1 MRNGGVRVRQ
11 VGGDERRRPPGR
23 PLLAIFRRVFSH
35 QGRIPPRLV
44 LFDID
49 GCWRGRSS
57 ASSAR
62 ADRTTGRAHVGRAR
76 RAATRVSGDVREVF
90 LRARLR
96 SRGVR
101 RFGAVPR
108 AGRAR
113 DRARRASFGGGVD
126 SVPPTVVEDGGT
138 RGPASRP
145 RAAVRSFP
153 SPRVRLF
160 GRRAR
165 GPRRLGRVARVRR
178 RRLGARERA
187 PSPRRRVSHAGGGR
201 GGLGAR
207 ARAGALPSRRD
218 RPDVSAPRASPSHTA
233 PRVRLDVD
241 VLDDAARVRLS
252 IAATEDAVP
261 RGARDKTRSRL
272 RWRATTTIPPRARG
286 ATPPRESASRAST
299 PPEPPSPKTNSF
311 PPAAST
317 RLAPPPRTPA
327 GMRAFLLGED
337 SFEDVGRA
345 NRYPELAGVRST
357 VPPFPS
363 TTARK
368 RRASRGETRPGV
380 YEPSATSTSAR
391 AVAMSEVDASVA
403 LARVVAE
410 ALLRPTNTLNGYDLS
425 GWPDQTSTPVVERD
439 EESATATTMAA
450 ESAAV
455 DALAA
460 AAGNLARS
468 IATRLRVALDARAT
482 RTRAEARR
490 IGSNGTSAAP
500 VVTPCVATLAARA
513 AVAGGE
519 ATFSSLGRVSPTR
532 RARARSIGGAR
543 GDGDGERAGEN
554 GGTRGRRGGRR
565 GKNVGAVVGGG
576 GAVGGD
582 GASAREHPRVRVATR
597 ISERHSTAWPSRARV
612 VPASSRARRVRRLES
627 INGGGGDGGH
637 VRARRGEW
645 FSERHSTAGASVS
658 SPISRTTRSSLA
670 TAAAPTSAPVAGS
683 PARRRVAPNARRY
696 ELLVRQQMAA
706 MRHQDMGQGIGQ
718 GMGQGMGWSATA
730 GEERMFAPPEAHVAG
745 DARGGGEET
754 RGNRGGR
761 GGGETR
767 EARLGR
773 RARGWSGEARTCSA
787 CR

>member
-1 MRNGGVRVRQ
+1 
-11 VGGDERRRPPGR
+11 
-23 PLLAIFRRVFSH
+23 
-35 QGRIPPRLV
+35 
-44 LFDID
+44 
-49 GCWRGRSS
+49 
-57 ASSAR
+57 
-62 ADRTTGRAHVGRAR
+62 
-76 RAATRVSGDVREVF
+76 
-90 LRARLR
+90 
-96 SRGVR
+96 
-101 RFGAVPR
+101 
-108 AGRAR
+108 
-113 DRARRASFGGGVD
+113 
-126 SVPPTVVEDGGT
+126 
-138 RGPASRP
+138 
-145 RAAVRSFP
+145 
-153 SPRVRLF
+153 
-160 GRRAR
+160 
-165 GPRRLGRVARVRR
+165 
-178 RRLGARERA
+178 
-187 PSPRRRVSHAGGGR
+187 
-201 GGLGAR
+201 
-207 ARAGALPSRRD
+207 
-218 RPDVSAPRASPSHTA
+218 
-233 PRVRLDVD
+233 
-241 VLDDAARVRLS
+241 
-252 IAATEDAVP
+252 
-261 RGARDKTRSRL
+261 
-272 RWRATTTIPPRARG
+272 
-286 ATPPRESASRAST
+286 
-299 PPEPPSPKTNSF
+299 
-311 PPAAST
+311 
-317 RLAPPPRTPA
+317 
-327 GMRAFLLGED
+327 
-337 SFEDVGRA
+337 
-345 NRYPELAGVRST
+345 
-357 VPPFPS
+357 
-363 TTARK
+363 
-368 RRASRGETRPGV
+368 
-380 YEPSATSTSAR
+380 
-391 AVAMSEVDASVA
+391 MSEVDASVA

-519 ATFSSLGRVSPTR
+519 ATFSSLVEYRRRG

-627 INGGGGDGGH
+627 INGGGGGGCGAVGGDGISAREHPRVRVATWISERHSTAWPSRARVVPASSRARCVRRLESINGGGGDGDH

-645 FSERHSTAGASVS
+645 FSTRRRAARLASRA
-658 SPISRTTRSSLA
+658 ISRR
-670 TAAAPTSAPVAGS
+670 GD
-683 PARRRVAPNARRY
+683 PARRRKRSTVRAPRAATDGGDATPGYGSGYRSGYGPGYGLERDGGRGTD
-696 ELLVRQQMAA
+696 VRA
-706 MRHQDMGQGIGQ
+706 
-718 GMGQGMGWSATA
+718 S
-730 GEERMFAPPEAHVAG
+730 EAHVAG

>member
-1 MRNGGVRVRQ
+1 M
-11 VGGDERRRPPGR
+11 
-23 PLLAIFRRVFSH
+23 
-35 QGRIPPRLV
+35 
-44 LFDID
+44 
-49 GCWRGRSS
+49 
-57 ASSAR
+57 
-62 ADRTTGRAHVGRAR
+62 
-76 RAATRVSGDVREVF
+76 
-90 LRARLR
+90 
-96 SRGVR
+96 
-101 RFGAVPR
+101 
-108 AGRAR
+108 
-113 DRARRASFGGGVD
+113 D

-207 ARAGALPSRRD
+207 ARGRRSPLASRSTGRLRTARFPLPHRAARPPRRRRPRRRRARSPLDRRD
-218 RPDVSAPRASPSHTA
+218 RGCGAPRRARQKPARDCGGARRRRSHH
-233 PRVRLDVD
+233 
-241 VLDDAARVRLS
+241 ARVARRHR
-252 IAATEDAVP
+252 ANP
-261 RGARDKTRSRL
+261 RRARRRRPSLRRRRRTRS
-272 RWRATTTIPPRARG
+272 
-286 ATPPRESASRAST
+286 
-299 PPEPPSPKTNSF
+299 

-519 ATFSSLGRVSPTR
+519 ATFSSLVEYRRRGALERGRLAARAATATASARVKTEVHAVDAAVDAGRTSDRISERHSTAWPS
-532 RARARSIGGAR
+532 RARVVPASSRARRVRRLESI
-543 GDGDGERAGEN
+543 N
-554 GGTRGRRGGRR
+554 GG
-565 GKNVGAVVGGG
+565 GGG
-576 GAVGGD
+576 GCGAVGGD
-582 GASAREHPRVRVATR
+582 GISAREHPRVRVATR

-627 INGGGGDGGH
+627 INGGGGDGDH

-645 FSERHSTAGASVS
+645 FSTRRRAARLASRA
-658 SPISRTTRSSLA
+658 ISRR
-670 TAAAPTSAPVAGS
+670 GD
-683 PARRRVAPNARRY
+683 PARRRKRSTVRAPRAATDGGDATPGYGSGYRSGYGPGYGLERDGGRGTD
-696 ELLVRQQMAA
+696 VRA
-706 MRHQDMGQGIGQ
+706 
-718 GMGQGMGWSATA
+718 S
-730 GEERMFAPPEAHVAG
+730 EAHVAG

>member
-1 MRNGGVRVRQ
+1 M
-11 VGGDERRRPPGR
+11 
-23 PLLAIFRRVFSH
+23 LAIFRRVFSH

-207 ARAGALPSRRD
+207 ARGRRSPLASRSTGRLRTARFPLPHRAARPPRRRRPRRRRARSPLDRRD
-218 RPDVSAPRASPSHTA
+218 RGCGA
-233 PRVRLDVD
+233 
-241 VLDDAARVRLS
+241 
-252 IAATEDAVP
+252 
-261 RGARDKTRSRL
+261 RGARDKPARDAVARDDDDPTTRA
-272 RWRATTTIPPRARG
+272 WRDATARIRV
-286 ATPPRESASRAST
+286 ARVDAARASVAEDELV
-299 PPEPPSPKTNSF
+299 P

-513 AVAGGE
+513 AVAGGGRRSV
-519 ATFSSLGRVSPTR
+519 ARRVSPTR
-532 RARARSIGGAR
+532 RARARAIGGAR

-554 GGTRGRRGGRR
+554 GGTRGRRGGRC
-565 GKNVGAVVGGG
+565 GKNVGAVVDGG

-627 INGGGGDGGH
+627 INGGGGDGDH

-645 FSERHSTAGASVS
+645 FSTRRRAARLASRA
-658 SPISRTTRSSLA
+658 ISRR
-670 TAAAPTSAPVAGS
+670 GD
-683 PARRRVAPNARRY
+683 PARRRKRSTVRAPRAADGGDATPGYGSGYRSGYGPGYGLERDGGRGTD
-696 ELLVRQQMAA
+696 VRA
-706 MRHQDMGQGIGQ
+706 
-718 GMGQGMGWSATA
+718 S
-730 GEERMFAPPEAHVAG
+730 EAHVAG

>member
-1 MRNGGVRVRQ
+1 M
-11 VGGDERRRPPGR
+11 
-23 PLLAIFRRVFSH
+23 
-35 QGRIPPRLV
+35 
-44 LFDID
+44 
-49 GCWRGRSS
+49 
-57 ASSAR
+57 
-62 ADRTTGRAHVGRAR
+62 
-76 RAATRVSGDVREVF
+76 F

-207 ARAGALPSRRD
+207 ARGRRSPLASRSTGRL
-218 RPDVSAPRASPSHTA
+218 RTARFPPTPRRASASTSTSSTTPRAFASRSPRPRMRCPAARDKNPLATA
-233 PRVRLDVD
+233 VARDDDDPTTRAWRDATARIRVARV
-241 VLDDAARVRLS
+241 DAARASVAEDELVPPGGVDATRP
-252 IAATEDAVP
+252 AAAN
-261 RGARDKTRSRL
+261 
-272 RWRATTTIPPRARG
+272 ARG
-286 ATPPRESASRAST
+286 HACV
-299 PPEPPSPKTNSF
+299 
-311 PPAAST
+311 
-317 RLAPPPRTPA
+317 
-327 GMRAFLLGED
+327 LLGED
-337 SFEDVGRA
+337 SFEGRRRA

-380 YEPSATSTSAR
+380 YEPSATSTSAEPS
-391 AVAMSEVDASVA
+391 AMSEVDASVA

-410 ALLRPTNTLNGYDLS
+410 ALLRPTNTLNGLDLS

-450 ESAAV
+450 ESVAV

-460 AAGNLARS
+460 ARGNLAEHRD
-468 IATRLRVALDARAT
+468 ATSRRTRRAGDAHEGGGASDRVEWDVRGARGDAVRGDARGAGGGGGGEAT
-482 RTRAEARR
+482 LVARRVSPTRALERGR
-490 IGSNGTSAAP
+490 
-500 VVTPCVATLAARA
+500 LAARA
-513 AVAGGE
+513 ATATASARVKTEVHAVDAAVDAGRTSAPSSAAVAPS
-519 ATFSSLGRVSPTR
+519 A
-532 RARARSIGGAR
+532 AR
-543 GDGDGERAGEN
+543 
-554 GGTRGRRGGRR
+554 
-565 GKNVGAVVGGG
+565 
-576 GAVGGD
+576 
-582 GASAREHPRVRVATR
+582 ASAREHPRPRRDPDLRGVTPPLGHPGRVSSPHLPAHDAFVVSNQSTAAAAAAVAPSAATEFLLANILGFASR
-597 ISERHSTAWPSRARV
+597 PDLRASPTAWPSRARV

-645 FSERHSTAGASVS
+645 FSTRRRAARLASRA
-658 SPISRTTRSSLA
+658 ISRR
-670 TAAAPTSAPVAGS
+670 GD
-683 PARRRVAPNARRY
+683 PARRRKRSTVRAPRAATDGGDATPGYGSGYRSGYGPGYGLERDGGRGTD
-696 ELLVRQQMAA
+696 VRA
-706 MRHQDMGQGIGQ
+706 
-718 GMGQGMGWSATA
+718 S
-730 GEERMFAPPEAHVAG
+730 EAHVAG

>member
-1 MRNGGVRVRQ
+1 M
-11 VGGDERRRPPGR
+11 
-23 PLLAIFRRVFSH
+23 
-35 QGRIPPRLV
+35 
-44 LFDID
+44 
-49 GCWRGRSS
+49 
-57 ASSAR
+57 
-62 ADRTTGRAHVGRAR
+62 
-76 RAATRVSGDVREVF
+76 
-90 LRARLR
+90 
-96 SRGVR
+96 
-101 RFGAVPR
+101 
-108 AGRAR
+108 
-113 DRARRASFGGGVD
+113 D

-178 RRLGARERA
+178 RRL
-187 PSPRRRVSHAGGGR
+187 
-201 GGLGAR
+201 AR
-207 ARAGALPSRRD
+207 ARACAFPTTTCITRWRRTRRTGSARARPALSPRVAIDRTSPHRALPPPTPRRA
-218 RPDVSAPRASPSHTA
+218 SASTSTSSTTPRAFASRSPR
-233 PRVRLDVD
+233 PRMRRP
-241 VLDDAARVRLS
+241 AAR
-252 IAATEDAVP
+252 AT
-261 RGARDKTRSRL
+261 KTRSRP

-311 PPAAST
+311 PPRRRRRDS
-317 RLAPPPRTPA
+317 PRRRERPRA
-327 GMRAFLLGED
+327 CAFLLGED

-410 ALLRPTNTLNGYDLS
+410 ALLRPTNTPNGYDLS

-500 VVTPCVATLAARA
+500 VVTPCVATPAARA

-519 ATFSSLGRVSPTR
+519 ATFSSLVEYRRRGALERGRLA
-532 RARARSIGGAR
+532 ARAATATASARVKTEVHAVDAAVDAGRTSAPSSAAVAPRRRRSFCSRTSSGSRRDPDLRASLHRLAIQGACR
-543 GDGDGERAGEN
+543 PRIFPRT
-554 GGTRGRRGGRR
+554 TRSSSRINQRRRR
-565 GKNVGAVVGGG
+565 RRR

-582 GASAREHPRVRVATR
+582 GISAREHPRVRVATW

-612 VPASSRARRVRRLES
+612 VPASSRARCVRRLES
-627 INGGGGDGGH
+627 INGGGGDGDH

-645 FSERHSTAGASVS
+645 FSTRRRAARLASRA
-658 SPISRTTRSSLA
+658 ISRR
-670 TAAAPTSAPVAGS
+670 GD
-683 PARRRVAPNARRY
+683 PARRRKRSTVRAPR
-696 ELLVRQQMAA
+696 AA
-706 MRHQDMGQGIGQ
+706 TDG
-718 GMGQGMGWSATA
+718 
-730 GEERMFAPPEAHVAG
+730 G
-745 DARGGGEET
+745 DATPGYGSGYRSGYGPGYGLE
-754 RGNRGGR
+754 RDGGR
-761 GGGETR
+761 GTDVLRLRGPCRRGRTWWRRGNAR
-767 EARLGR
+767 EPR
-773 RARGWSGEARTCSA
+773 RARGRRNEGGSTRETCAGVGGEARTCSA
-787 CR
+787 RVGEANWEHPPRMERTTTRTRSDRLEARYGMFQRVLEQIIPSIDGLTRRSSTV